1 MIQVAKVT
9 CFMSCY
15 LFDLSSG
22 VGDGLP
28 RYALGT
34 VYGAA
39 APALRNAFRQSLEL
53 LKWRRAE
60 AHKAH
65 YVRIESCPGV

>member
-9 CFMSCY
+9 RFLSCY
-15 LFDLSSG
+15 LFDLFSG

-39 APALRNAFRQSLEL
+39 GTALCNALRQSLGL
-53 LKWRRAE
+53 LKWRRD
-60 AHKAH
+60 
-65 YVRIESCPGV
+65 